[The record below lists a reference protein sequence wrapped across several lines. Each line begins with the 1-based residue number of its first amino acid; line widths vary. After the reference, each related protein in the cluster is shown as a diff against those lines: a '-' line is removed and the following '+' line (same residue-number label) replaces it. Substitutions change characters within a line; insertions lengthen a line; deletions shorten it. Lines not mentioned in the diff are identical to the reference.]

1 MAEQVRHRVTL
12 FKGRRRLILK
22 VFVGVCQY
30 QQGAKKVAESG
41 KVAEDVQVGQK
52 SEDVQRSG
60 EAVAVERSWSKRMAP

>member
-30 QQGAKKVAESG
+30 QQGAKKVAESD
-41 KVAEDVQVGQK
+41 KVAEDVQVGQ
-52 SEDVQRSG
+52 SC
-60 EAVAVERSWSKRMAP
+60 